1 MAEEDKVK
9 WRLGQQKTFGIET
22 IDRPNLREMQEYI
35 TGKDMMDFYKTASKE
50 QVKAVNQL
58 AADMLSGARG
68 GTVSAAQF
76 DQLMSDAAYR
86 TRMRKVG
93 ADVMRLAG
101 STNQE
106 DRLRLKAMNLKAQA
120 NLPKGELPQRYTMM
134 PMSARSAS
142 TTTPSI
148 SDAESVSE
156 DAAGPSSMLNSKEP
170 LRKRRT
176 LLGG

>member
-9 WRLGQQKTFGIET
+9 WKLGQQKTFGIET
-22 IDRPNLREMQEYI
+22 IDRPNMREMQEYI

-76 DQLMSDAAYR
+76 DQLMSGKDYQAK
-86 TRMRKVG
+86 MQKMG
-93 ADVMRLAG
+93 ADVMKLAG
-101 STNQE
+101 STKQE
-106 DRLRLKAMNLKAQA
+106 DRRRLKAMNLQAQA
-120 NLPKGELPQRYTMM
+120 DLPKGELPQRYTMM
-134 PMSARSAS
+134 PMS
-142 TTTPSI
+142 
-148 SDAESVSE
+148 
-156 DAAGPSSMLNSKEP
+156 SSMLNSQAT
-170 LRKRRT
+170 LRKRKT